1 MKKVY
6 AILFILFVFVVYSFN
21 NSSKIVIIDAGHG
34 GNDNGA
40 TVENIYEKN
49 ITQSI
54 AEKIKSLNTNDKIKI
69 ILTREGDTYPT
80 LTDRINF
87 INQKKP
93 DLVISLHANYSP
105 KNKDKN
111 GAEIYTQN
119 SEASKNLGKSLST
132 KFDDCIVKEMPLKI
146 LKDSQSNA
154 LLLEAGY
161 LSNTDDRNYLT
172 NTDGQKEIATKILEF
187 LNEDL

>member
-1 MKKVY
+1 MKKAY
-6 AILFILFVFVVYSFN
+6 AILFILFIFVVYSFN
-21 NSSKIVIIDAGHG
+21 NTSKIVIIDAGHG

-40 TVENIYEKN
+40 TVETTYEKN

-54 AEKIKSLNTNDKIKI
+54 ADKIKSLNTNDKVKI

-80 LTDRINF
+80 LTDRVNF

-93 DLVISLHANYSP
+93 DLVISLHANYHP
-105 KNKDKN
+105 NDKNKK
-111 GAEIYTQN
+111 GVEIYTQN
-119 SEASKNLGKSLST
+119 SESSKNLGKSLST

-146 LKDSQSNA
+146 LKDSQTNA

-161 LSNTDDRNYLT
+161 LSNTEDRNYLSNET
-172 NTDGQKEIATKILEF
+172 GQKEIATKILEF
-187 LNEDL
+187 VNENL